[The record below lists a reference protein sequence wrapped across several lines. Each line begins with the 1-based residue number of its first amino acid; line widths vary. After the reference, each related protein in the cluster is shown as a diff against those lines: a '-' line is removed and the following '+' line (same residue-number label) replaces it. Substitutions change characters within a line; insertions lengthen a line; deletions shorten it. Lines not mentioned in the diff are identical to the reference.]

1 MEKFP
6 IDKKFSY
13 DNHVNNLL
21 RENSNP
27 SKSKFTL
34 AKLKKKKTVSQKNP
48 YQKTKSR

>member
-1 MEKFP
+1 MKKFP

-27 SKSKFTL
+27 SKSKFIYL
-34 AKLKKKKTVSQKNP
+34 QVLLQN
-48 YQKTKSR
+48 